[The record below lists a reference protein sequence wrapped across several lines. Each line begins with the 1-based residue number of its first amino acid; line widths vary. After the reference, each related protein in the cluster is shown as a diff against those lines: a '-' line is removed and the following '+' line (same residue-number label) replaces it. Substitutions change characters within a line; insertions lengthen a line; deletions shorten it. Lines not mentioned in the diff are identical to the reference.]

1 MIAISVLIGFLLI
14 GNSLCPTIST
24 VDNNSVLRNPHN
36 NNNLWT
42 GFYPDGDIGA
52 ASGTSMEFPGGSGI
66 QNLYRG
72 SPSVG
77 YNNGSSVV
85 IATQVC

>member
-1 MIAISVLIGFLLI
+1 MFAVSVIIGFLLI
-14 GNSLCPTIST
+14 GNSLCPTITT
-24 VDNNSVLRNPHN
+24 VDENPILRNPHN

-52 ASGTSMEFPGGSGI
+52 ASGASMEFPGSSGI

-72 SPSVG
+72 YPSVG

-85 IATQVC
+85 IATELC